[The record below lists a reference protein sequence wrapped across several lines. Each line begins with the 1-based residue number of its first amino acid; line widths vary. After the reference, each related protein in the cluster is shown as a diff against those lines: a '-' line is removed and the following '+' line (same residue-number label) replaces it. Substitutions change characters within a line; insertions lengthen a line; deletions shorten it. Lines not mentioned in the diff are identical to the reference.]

1 MDPEVLLV
9 AELCGQ
15 AHTLQEQS
23 PAERTRAPRQKGAQS
38 GCWILQHHLNGISF
52 KGSVDSLVKKTAGL
66 SFAQIEQLLIES
78 IKSMILEDRKQ
89 LTTEQVTLELEYM
102 QKMMAATNRER
113 MALDE

>member
-1 MDPEVLLV
+1 MLDPAIWRRFDDLILFPSPS
-9 AELCGQ
+9 AE
-15 AHTLQEQS
+15 A
-23 PAERTRAPRQKGAQS
+23 RKRF
-38 GCWILQHHLNGISF
+38 IQHHLNGISF